1 MSVNIHPW
9 ASVSPN
15 AIIGENVIIGPFSV
29 IENDVVIGDN
39 TYIHPHAVLLDGS
52 RIGNDCNIFSGAVIG
67 AKPQDLKFKGE
78 TTYAIIGDRTVIR
91 ECATINRGTE
101 ATGRAQ
107 IGTDCLI
114 MAYCHVAHDCTI
126 GNHVVMSNVSQLAGH
141 VTIGDWVILGGLAKI
156 IQFCT
161 VGDHAMIG
169 ADCKI
174 AKDIL
179 PYALVGR
186 YPGKIEG
193 VNKIGLRRRG
203 FSDEMVDDISSFYS
217 SVFFS
222 GFNTTDGIE
231 AYTKNNEHIIPE
243 VQLCLD
249 FIKRS
254 KKGIV
259 R

>member
-1 MSVNIHPW
+1 
-9 ASVSPN
+9 
-15 AIIGENVIIGPFSV
+15 
-29 IENDVVIGDN
+29 
-39 TYIHPHAVLLDGS
+39 
-52 RIGNDCNIFSGAVIG
+52 
-67 AKPQDLKFKGE
+67 
-78 TTYAIIGDRTVIR
+78 
-91 ECATINRGTE
+91 
-101 ATGRAQ
+101 
-107 IGTDCLI
+107 

-217 SVFFS
+217 SVFLVVLILQMVS
-222 GFNTTDGIE
+222 M
-231 AYTKNNEHIIPE
+231 HIPKTMNILFLKFKC
-243 VQLCLD
+243 V
-249 FIKRS
+249 
-254 KKGIV
+254 
-259 R
+259 